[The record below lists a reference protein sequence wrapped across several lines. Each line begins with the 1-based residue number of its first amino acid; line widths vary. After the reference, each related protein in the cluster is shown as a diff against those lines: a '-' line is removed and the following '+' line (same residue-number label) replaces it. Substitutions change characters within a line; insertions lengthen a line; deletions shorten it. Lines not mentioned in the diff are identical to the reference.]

1 MTIGFTEIL
10 LYMGALFLLWATP
23 GPVWVAMIAR
33 AVSTGFRGAWPLA
46 FGVALGDIIW
56 PLVAIFGL
64 SVLVSVYADV
74 MTFLR
79 YFAAVLL
86 ALMGA
91 ALIRWPDKVF
101 KDDGAMTR
109 PGMWAGFIAGL
120 TAVVANPKAVLFYLT
135 LLPSFFEFE
144 GIRAIDVAIICF
156 ASAIVPFV
164 GNLVL
169 ALFVDAMRRF
179 LSSPKAV
186 RWTNITAGIALIGVA
201 IFIAIKA

>member
-1 MTIGFTEIL
+1 MTIGISEIL

-64 SVLVSVYADV
+64 SVLVSVYADI
-74 MTFLR
+74 MTLLR
-79 YFAAVLL
+79 YFAAILL

-91 ALIRWPDKVF
+91 ALVRWPDKVF
-101 KDDGAMTR
+101 KEDGAMTR
-109 PGMWAGFIAGL
+109 PGVWAGFIAGL
-120 TAVVANPKAVLFYLT
+120 TAVVANPKAVLFYMT
-135 LLPSFFEFE
+135 LLPSFFDF
-144 GIRAIDVAIICF
+144 GGVTFWDVATICF
-156 ASAIVPFV
+156 ASALVPFV

-169 ALFVDAMRRF
+169 AMFVDAMRRF
-179 LSSPKAV
+179 LSSPNAV
-186 RWTNITAGIALIGVA
+186 RWTNISAGIALIGVA
-201 IFIAIKA
+201 LFIALKA

>member
-1 MTIGFTEIL
+1 MTITLSAIL
-10 LYMGALFLLWATP
+10 LYIGATFVLWATP

-56 PLVAIFGL
+56 PLAAIFGL
-64 SVLVSVYADV
+64 SYLVSVYADILIV
-74 MTFLR
+74 LR

-101 KDDGAMTR
+101 KEDGAMTR

-120 TAVVANPKAVLFYLT
+120 TAVVANPKAVLFYMT
-135 LLPSFFEFE
+135 LLPSFFEFN
-144 GIRAIDVAIICF
+144 GITAADIAIIC
-156 ASAIVPFV
+156 AISAVVPFL
-164 GNLVL
+164 GNLTL
-169 ALFVDAMRRF
+169 ALFVNAMRRF
-179 LSSPKAV
+179 LNSPTAI
-186 RWTNITAGIALIGVA
+186 RRTNISAGVALIAVG
-201 IFIAIKA
+201 IFIAFKA

>member
-1 MTIGFTEIL
+1 MTIGISEIL

-64 SVLVSVYADV
+64 SVLVSVYADI
-74 MTFLR
+74 MTLLR
-79 YFAAVLL
+79 YFAAILL

-91 ALIRWPDKVF
+91 ALVRWPDKVF
-101 KDDGAMTR
+101 KEDGAMTR

-120 TAVVANPKAVLFYLT
+120 TAVVANPKAVLFYMT
-135 LLPSFFEFE
+135 LLPSFFDF
-144 GIRAIDVAIICF
+144 GGVTFWDVATICF
-156 ASAIVPFV
+156 ASALVPFV

-169 ALFVDAMRRF
+169 AMFVDAMRRF
-179 LSSPKAV
+179 LSSPNAV
-186 RWTNITAGIALIGVA
+186 RWTNISAGIALIGVA
-201 IFIAIKA
+201 LFIALKA